1 MKLGIKL
8 SELEEGS
15 NITLLISSKDKE
27 MTLDA
32 VIKKHVKENI
42 AFITLQCDTSKRLVF
57 DNVQVD
63 MEYYQDGTVPIIWHN
78 VKVAFVKTDYAI
90 QVFSEG
96 TKHNRRG
103 SFRVGISTV
112 AKVNTLGRG
121 PRQVMVRDL
130 SLTGFSISDR
140 KKELALD
147 IGSEL
152 SVSFEDLGHVLNLT
166 GRVVRIEEQED
177 VNIYGFEICN
187 LCKDLSSYLSVKQRQ
202 KR

>member
-1 MKLGIKL
+1 MGIKL

-15 NITLLISSKDKE
+15 NITLLISSQDRV

-42 AFITLQCDTSKRLVF
+42 AFITLQCDTTKRLVF
-57 DNVQVD
+57 DSVQVD
-63 MEYYQDGTVPIIWHN
+63 MEYYQDGGIPFIWHN

-90 QVFSEG
+90 QVFSDG
-96 TKHNRRG
+96 NKHNRRG
-103 SFRVGISTV
+103 AFRVGVSQL
-112 AKVNTLGRG
+112 AKVNTLGHG

-130 SLTGFSISDR
+130 SLTGFSVSDR
-140 KKELALD
+140 KKELSLD
-147 IGSEL
+147 IGHIL

-166 GRVVRIEEQED
+166 GRVVRIEEQEE

>member
-1 MKLGIKL
+1 MGIKL
-8 SELEEGS
+8 SELDEGS
-15 NITLLISSKDKE
+15 SITLIISSKDRV

-57 DNVQVD
+57 DTVQID
-63 MEYYQDGTVPIIWHN
+63 MEYYQDGRVPFIWRN
-78 VKVAFVKTDYAI
+78 VKVAYVKSDYAL
-90 QVFSEG
+90 QVFSDG
-96 TKHNRRG
+96 IKHNRRG
-103 SFRVGISTV
+103 SFRVGISTL

-140 KKELALD
+140 KKEFSLS

-152 SVSFEDLGHVLNLT
+152 SISFEDLGHVLNLT
-166 GRVVRIEEQED
+166 GRVARIEEQED
-177 VNIYGFEICN
+177 VTIYGFEICN

-202 KR
+202 KK